1 MIDGNDMIV
10 NLYRLPTLEDRK
22 DTIQIK
28 RAFVGDKEAILT
40 FIKENFS
47 NSWVYEA
54 EHALLQEVPKCFIA
68 VENKKVIGFA
78 CFDSSAKG
86 FFGPIGVLSEY
97 RGKRVGQSLLLKTLE
112 DLCGIMETFVSTN
125 EIDMDSDEILN
136 QILTIQLPDAC
147 LYYVD
152 EPGEEQKREL
162 GFWKE
167 LKDIEY
173 KLRYGYSF
181 WKKQE
186 SRKSKIK
193 EDPVEYTDEYLR
205 VELELER
212 LIRSEIGEEKYL
224 GFCHKYWSTKK
235 NILKNKFEIA
245 WKSPAELNPT
255 IRFD

>member
-1 MIDGNDMIV
+1 MRYIFKEIPDDIEIESDKIKKIISKNQNSVEAKLARSFLLAMIDEYKEGV
-10 NLYRLPTLEDRK
+10 TRK
-22 DTIQIK
+22 
-28 RAFVGDKEAILT
+28 
-40 FIKENFS
+40 
-47 NSWVYEA
+47 
-54 EHALLQEVPKCFIA
+54 
-68 VENKKVIGFA
+68 
-78 CFDSSAKG
+78 
-86 FFGPIGVLSEY
+86 
-97 RGKRVGQSLLLKTLE
+97 E

-152 EPGEEQKREL
+152 EPGEEQKMEL

>member
-1 MIDGNDMIV
+1 MKNKNEGGRRMYCYVIFGENNEKKPKYYLYEYNGTVESGEVVVVPTKETLKIALVRYIFKEIPDDIEIESDKIKKIISKNQNSVDAKLARSFLLAMIDEYKEGV
-10 NLYRLPTLEDRK
+10 TRK
-22 DTIQIK
+22 
-28 RAFVGDKEAILT
+28 
-40 FIKENFS
+40 
-47 NSWVYEA
+47 
-54 EHALLQEVPKCFIA
+54 
-68 VENKKVIGFA
+68 
-78 CFDSSAKG
+78 
-86 FFGPIGVLSEY
+86 
-97 RGKRVGQSLLLKTLE
+97 E

-235 NILKNKFEIA
+235 NILKNKFEIG
-245 WKSPAELNPT
+245 WKRPAELNRT

>member
-1 MIDGNDMIV
+1 
-10 NLYRLPTLEDRK
+10 
-22 DTIQIK
+22 
-28 RAFVGDKEAILT
+28 
-40 FIKENFS
+40 
-47 NSWVYEA
+47 
-54 EHALLQEVPKCFIA
+54 
-68 VENKKVIGFA
+68 
-78 CFDSSAKG
+78 
-86 FFGPIGVLSEY
+86 
-97 RGKRVGQSLLLKTLE
+97 
-112 DLCGIMETFVSTN
+112 METFVSTN